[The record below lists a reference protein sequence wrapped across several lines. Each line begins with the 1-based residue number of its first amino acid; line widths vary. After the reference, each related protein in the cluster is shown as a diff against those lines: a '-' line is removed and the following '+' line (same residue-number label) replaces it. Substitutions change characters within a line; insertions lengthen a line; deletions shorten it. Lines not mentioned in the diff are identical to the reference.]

1 MTRSKIVKIII
12 GVCLIVLGG
21 LWLFEA
27 FGIIDFHFE
36 LFFDGWW
43 AVLCM
48 VIFIISMVSDG
59 PNFGNI
65 LCFCIFFILFLN
77 ARDLIPKQID
87 LWLLLF
93 AVIVLVIGGKLILGA
108 FRKSGVQV
116 TPQNRSA
123 AKEESG
129 AKTTYATD
137 DINRIHSKYFFTGET
152 VRFDGVTI
160 GKLSFEVNF
169 SGVTL
174 NFSSAHFTEE
184 SHISVST
191 NFGET
196 KIILPADACAQVTED
211 ATFGS
216 VKNAATGTATTVP
229 MKLEA
234 TFGAISVRNA

>member
-1 MTRSKIVKIII
+1 MTRSKITKIII
-12 GVCLIVLGG
+12 GLCLIVLGG

-65 LCFCIFFILFLN
+65 LCFLIFFVLFLN
-77 ARDLIPKQID
+77 ARDLIPAQIN

-93 AVIVLVIGGKLILGA
+93 AVIVLVIGGKLVLGA
-108 FRKSGVQV
+108 FRKGGVQV
-116 TPQNRSA
+116 TPQGGT
-123 AKEESG
+123 AKEQDG
-129 AKTTYATD
+129 TKTTYATD
-137 DINRIHSKYFFTGET
+137 DINRVHSKYLFTGET
-152 VRFDGVTI
+152 VRFDGVTV

-174 NFSSAHFTEE
+174 NFSGAHFTEE

-196 KIILPADACAQVTED
+196 KIILPTGVRAAVIED
-211 ATFGS
+211 AAIGS
-216 VKNAATGTATTVP
+216 VKNTTVGTAGSVS
-229 MKLEA
+229 MKLETA
-234 TFGAISVRNA
+234 FGAISVRNA

>member
-12 GVCLIVLGG
+12 GLCLIVLGG

-65 LCFCIFFILFLN
+65 LCFLIFFVLFLN
-77 ARDLIPKQID
+77 ARDLIPAQID

-108 FRKSGVQV
+108 FRKSGTQIS
-116 TPQNRSA
+116 PQGGSA
-123 AKEESG
+123 TKEEGG

-137 DINRIHSKYFFTGET
+137 DINRIHSKYLFTGET
-152 VRFDGVTI
+152 VRFDGVTV

-174 NFSSAHFTEE
+174 DFSRASFTED

-196 KIILPADACAQVTED
+196 KIILPAGVHAKVTED
-211 ATFGS
+211 AAIAS
-216 VKNAATGTATTVP
+216 VKNTTVGTAGSVA
-229 MKLEA
+229 MKLEVA
-234 TFGAISVRNA
+234 FGAISVRNA